1 MTHSFFRNWFLS
13 RLPRRHLTL
22 TCWSLL
28 LGLLAIGSAQ
38 AQSAGDSVRGL
49 QLYGQYCQACH
60 SAEYNG
66 IGPMHRGVFGRKAGG
81 VSGFK
86 YSNALKNANV
96 IWSVKTLDIWLA
108 DPEKYLPGQK
118 MGVQVPDAKDRADLI
133 AYLQTLTG
141 K

>member
-1 MTHSFFRNWFLS
+1 MAQS
-13 RLPRRHLTL
+13 RFSYLTL
-22 TCWSLL
+22 RRLL
-28 LGLLAIGSAQ
+28 HSYLTLAGLLMPGGLLVVSNAQ
-38 AQSAGDSVRGL
+38 AQGAGDSVRGL

-60 SAEYNG
+60 SVDYNG
-66 IGPMHRGVFGRKAGG
+66 IGPMHRGVFGRKVGG

-86 YSNALKNANV
+86 YSSALKNADV
-96 IWSVKTLDIWLA
+96 IWNAKTLDIWLT

-118 MGVQVPDAKDRADLI
+118 MGVQVPDARDRADLI

>member
-1 MTHSFFRNWFLS
+1 MAQSIFS
-13 RLPRRHLTL
+13 YLTL
-22 TCWSLL
+22 RRLL
-28 LGLLAIGSAQ
+28 RSYLTLAGLFMPGGLLVVNNAQ
-38 AQSAGDSVRGL
+38 AQSAGDSARGL

-60 SAEYNG
+60 SVEYNG

-86 YSNALKNANV
+86 YSNALKNADV
-96 IWSVKTLDIWLA
+96 IWSVKTLDIWLT

>member
-1 MTHSFFRNWFLS
+1 MAQSIFS
-13 RLPRRHLTL
+13 YLTL
-22 TCWSLL
+22 RRLL
-28 LGLLAIGSAQ
+28 RSYLTLAGLFMPGGLLVVSNAQ
-38 AQSAGDSVRGL
+38 AQSAGDSARGL

-60 SAEYNG
+60 SVEYNG

-86 YSNALKNANV
+86 YSNALKNADV
-96 IWSVKTLDIWLA
+96 IWSAKTLDIWLA